1 MYHDLQM
8 PVVNLPLIGVKRQ
21 QALAAVGV
29 HTLED
34 LLYYVPRAYLDRSSV
49 KPIGHLVPGESCTVI
64 GEILRTKIQQ
74 ARRRKIFKVEIS
86 DSSGILTLNWFH
98 GIEWIS
104 KVFKAGDTVSVFGK
118 VEFFQGNA
126 MTHPDFD
133 FIDESREALN
143 TGGVIPVYPL
153 TQDLRRCGF
162 SSRSFRRLFAAVL
175 EQLPADIPG
184 SIPESLRREQSFMPF
199 SEAIRQVHLPG
210 SAETLQS
217 ALRRFKF
224 EEFLMLQLLMAIRKQ
239 KSRQERNNAPCSKA
253 GNIIHR
259 LYHQLPFEPTNAQKR
274 AVKEIYADLQG
285 KAPMNRLLQA
295 DVGSG
300 KTLVAAMC
308 AAIMTAN
315 GYQTAIMAPTEILA
329 EQHAQHFRREFERLE
344 VESCL
349 ITGKTPRKAREKIL
363 EDIATG
369 KTPIVIGTHAL
380 ISEDVHFH
388 RLGLVVID
396 EQHRFGVEQRGSLIG
411 KGVLPH
417 VLAMTATPIP
427 RTLSMTIYGDMDVS
441 LIDEM
446 PQGRIPVRS
455 KVVEPGRL
463 EQVYRFI
470 EQEMQAGK
478 QVYVVYPLISESE
491 KTDLQ
496 ALEQGF
502 SFLRERFADY
512 RPKMLHGKT
521 KKEEKQR
528 IMQDFRGGRTQM
540 LVSTTVIEVGIDN
553 PNATVMLIEN
563 AERFGLSQL
572 HQLRGRVGRGKD
584 ASWCIL
590 VRRSDTDTALERLQ
604 VLERSNDG
612 FRIAEED
619 LRQRGQGEI
628 FGVRQHG
635 LPEFRFV
642 DMYTDRSLLE
652 AARKAAFELIAADP
666 HLLKEQHRALR
677 NHFLRYYKDK
687 LRHAGIS

>member
-1 MYHDLQM
+1 MYNDLQI
-8 PVVNLPLIGVKRQ
+8 PVVNLPMIGIRRQ
-21 QALAAVGV
+21 QALAGVGI

-34 LLYYVPRAYLDRSSV
+34 LLYYVPRNYLDRSSV
-49 KPIGHLVPGESCTVI
+49 KAIGHLVVGESCTVI
-64 GEILRTKIQQ
+64 GEVLRVKLMQ
-74 ARRRKIFKVEIS
+74 AHRRKIFKVEIS
-86 DSSGILTLNWFH
+86 DTSGLLTLNWFH

-104 KVFKAGDTVSVFGK
+104 KAFKPGDTVSVFGK
-118 VEFFQGNA
+118 VDFYNGLV
-126 MTHPDFD
+126 MTHPDYD
-133 FIDESREALN
+133 FIDQKRDTLN
-143 TGGVIPVYPL
+143 TGAVIPVYPL
-153 TQDLRRCGF
+153 TQELRRSGF
-162 SSRSFRRLFAAVL
+162 SSRSFRKLFASVL
-175 EQLPADIPG
+175 DLLPPDIPHG
-184 SIPESLRREQSFMPF
+184 IPESLRREQGFMSF
-199 SEAIRQVHLPG
+199 SEAIRQLHFPG

-224 EEFLMLQLLMAIRKQ
+224 EEFFMLQLLMAIRKQ
-239 KSRQERNNAPCSKA
+239 KLQREKNSAPCSKA
-253 GNIIHR
+253 GDIVHR
-259 LYHQLPFEPTNAQKR
+259 LYHQLPFEPTGAQKR
-274 AVKEIYADLQG
+274 VVKEIYADLRG
-285 KAPMNRLLQA
+285 EVPMNRLLQG

-329 EQHAQHFRREFERLE
+329 EQHARHFRREFERLG

-349 ITGKTPRKAREKIL
+349 ITGKTPRKQRETMLEGIVLGKI
-363 EDIATG
+363 
-369 KTPIVIGTHAL
+369 PIVIGTHAL
-380 ISEDVHFH
+380 ISDDVRFH
-388 RLGLVVID
+388 ALGLVVID

-411 KGVLPH
+411 KAAQPH

-427 RTLSMTIYGDMDVS
+427 RTLSMALYGDMDVS

-446 PQGRIPVRS
+446 PRGRKPVRT

-463 EQVYRFI
+463 EQVYRFL
-470 EQEMQAGK
+470 EKEMQAGR

-491 KTDLQ
+491 KMDLQ

-502 SFLRERFADY
+502 SDLSRRFSEY
-512 RPKMLHGKT
+512 RPEMLHGKT
-521 KKEEKQR
+521 KKEEKLR
-528 IMQDFRGGRTQM
+528 IMQDFMEGRSKM

-553 PNATVMLIEN
+553 PRASVMLIEN

-572 HQLRGRVGRGKD
+572 HQLRGRVGRGTE

-590 VRRSDTDTALERLQ
+590 IRRSDADIALERLQ
-604 VLERSNDG
+604 VLEKNNNG

-619 LRQRGQGEI
+619 LRQRGQGEM

-642 DMYTDRSLLE
+642 DMYTDRPLLE
-652 AARKAAFELIAADP
+652 TARKAAFDLIKSDP
-666 HLLKEQHRALR
+666 HLLKTEHRDLR
-677 NHFLRYYKDK
+677 AYFLRHYKDK